1 MKYIVLL
8 FFLPIMI
15 FGQEIKIESKYGV
28 HNKELRD
35 ILSFEGIDKINVKF
49 IGKPIKNKHFKI
61 FVKHVWEGK
70 ITQVDTLIDTRELF
84 KKSIIESDTLS
95 FNAMAKKATENQVKV
110 AFNFKQFG
118 NSKMYDATKSF
129 DYSFRL
135 IGDKVKIQIGKAFPL
150 FAYILPYEKD
160 GWKLYCAVDSSGKEV
175 EKWGEEFGIA
185 HYIIYEM
192 IFEE

>member
-1 MKYIVLL
+1 
-8 FFLPIMI
+8 
-15 FGQEIKIESKYGV
+15 
-28 HNKELRD
+28 
-35 ILSFEGIDKINVKF
+35 
-49 IGKPIKNKHFKI
+49 
-61 FVKHVWEGK
+61 
-70 ITQVDTLIDTRELF
+70 
-84 KKSIIESDTLS
+84 
-95 FNAMAKKATENQVKV
+95 MAKKATENQVKV

-135 IGDKVKIQIGKAFPL
+135 IGDKVKIQLGKVFPL

>member
-15 FGQEIKIESKYGV
+15 FGQEIKIESKYGA

-49 IGKPIKNKHFKI
+49 IGKQIKNKHFKI
-61 FVKHVWEGK
+61 FVKHIWEGK

-135 IGDKVKIQIGKAFPL
+135 IGDKVKIQLGKAFPL